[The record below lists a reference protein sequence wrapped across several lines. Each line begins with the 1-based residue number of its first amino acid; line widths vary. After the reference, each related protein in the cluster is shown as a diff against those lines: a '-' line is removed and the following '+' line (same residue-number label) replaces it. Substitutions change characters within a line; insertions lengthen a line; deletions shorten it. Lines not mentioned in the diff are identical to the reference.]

1 MWKERS
7 GPSQR
12 QTSTIAAVWLLYR
25 CRCRLIGA
33 LSVIIVAEET
43 AVIPV
48 HQPTPAHTTSISPME
63 LTPAPT
69 AEAAAVIVA
78 VVSHSPATDHRT
90 GQQTS
95 RPSVVSVAI
104 VVAAVRS
111 VAAAGTMVTVAEVL
125 THAVVV
131 QVVTA
136 SHITSIT
143 ETVRLDRHVAPVL
156 WPNLEDS
163 TTVLQHQHHVSHSF
177 SSTSLSLAAFVY
189 CSQFIPGKP
198 ERIPS
203 HSFFYQA
210 GEKLRNFFIRLQIFS
225 TSWWKRMAIYMPGL
239 NWLQLK
245 NAAIAYFWWCSRV
258 EYRTKIYLMSVQIY
272 FRGANDGGEGSGDGA
287 SFPVWSHRIFF
298 CNFTCKSVRFDVC
311 CLLLWG

>member
-1 MWKERS
+1 
-7 GPSQR
+7 
-12 QTSTIAAVWLLYR
+12 
-25 CRCRLIGA
+25 
-33 LSVIIVAEET
+33 
-43 AVIPV
+43 
-48 HQPTPAHTTSISPME
+48 
-63 LTPAPT
+63 
-69 AEAAAVIVA
+69 
-78 VVSHSPATDHRT
+78 
-90 GQQTS
+90 
-95 RPSVVSVAI
+95 
-104 VVAAVRS
+104 
-111 VAAAGTMVTVAEVL
+111 
-125 THAVVV
+125 
-131 QVVTA
+131 VTA

-198 ERIPS
+198 EHIPS
-203 HSFFYQA
+203 HSFFYQP

-272 FRGANDGGEGSGDGA
+272 FGGGQMTEGRGLEMVHPSQCGATGFFFAILHANLYVLMFVACFFGGKKILGYQYLYWFIGWQSPPQYSWIGTCAVVGICDTTYG
-287 SFPVWSHRIFF
+287 F
-298 CNFTCKSVRFDVC
+298 NFQ
-311 CLLLWG
+311 